1 MHWYYWLAS
10 ESGTLTR
17 TQSSTENP
25 NVHASPTPTSL
36 CPWPDLTASHDFQI
50 YFGSQF
56 YSVLDQCVNYL
67 YWWAFFKM
75 AAMFGCRCWCRFLL
89 PAIAICSI
97 LFFFC
102 MLFEFMIDVHY
113 GFIGQLMWQL
123 QQLQQSLSSFLCSS
137 VECLILYTAQSY
149 YRGGTGSVGGSLLG
163 CEETPSACGQF
174 LSCHLAGTLP
184 CCLWLTARWQSGHL
198 GLFYW
203 WQRCPLISDR
213 FICCRSR
220 CRFTDV
226 YRCWIPVS
234 CWMSQSM
241 VTIQFALLNVF
252 QLTLFILNNLFIKDS
267 LEFML
272 LTQTW
277 QRHYILFSGRGLAAW
292 WTQTGFLHLSYR
304 WLRSVLRKPFILIY
318 YLLALL

>member
-1 MHWYYWLAS
+1 MCEL
-10 ESGTLTR
+10 
-17 TQSSTENP
+17 
-25 NVHASPTPTSL
+25 
-36 CPWPDLTASHDFQI
+36 
-50 YFGSQF
+50 
-56 YSVLDQCVNYL
+56 SVLMGFLQDGSHVWL
-67 YWWAFFKM
+67 PLLVSFFI
-75 AAMFGCRCWCRFLL
+75 AGHRHLHRSVFLL
-89 PAIAICSI
+89 YAVWIHDRRT
-97 LFFFC
+97 LR
-102 MLFEFMIDVHY
+102 VHWTANVTAATTTAKP
-113 GFIGQLMWQL
+113 FL
-123 QQLQQSLSSFLCSS
+123 LSVFLSG
-137 VECLILYTAQSY
+137 VFDMYTAQSY

-184 CCLWLTARWQSGHL
+184 CCLLSTARWQNGHL

-252 QLTLFILNNLFIKDS
+252 
-267 LEFML
+267 
-272 LTQTW
+272 
-277 QRHYILFSGRGLAAW
+277 
-292 WTQTGFLHLSYR
+292 
-304 WLRSVLRKPFILIY
+304 
-318 YLLALL
+318 